1 MKRVEIL
8 KHRFR
13 NDLLIWLIVVILV
26 GSSLA
31 GGIGYLADN
40 YFGDTVNSL
49 MGDYGKYDFLLTV
62 NQELTDSAMKEI
74 KEVKEEK
81 LPGSKLKKG
90 ITVAGTVNYFLQ
102 VDDKLRTK
110 AVFSKVDDYFE
121 EIIGV
126 DNVSLMA
133 EPKISLQ
140 GMIGDTKNFFN
151 QKISNLSEVDFILP
165 TSSGLNI
172 ILKQSADLQE
182 TTEKIEGILDDYRLL
197 QIRFPI
203 AQSPEEITELNLNL
217 RQKLQK
223 EFSSQEI
230 QSLNSGQRK
239 DLDDLIKTMTQMKKF
254 LMEYATIVEAELPAD
269 LKVSA
274 AERFAL
280 ASQKNGSLAVGDKIT
295 PETILLTPLQR
306 EDGLLQLIINRGDGT
321 EIGGQ
326 SLYLISQEGIV
337 KQEFEVANIE
347 QPRYL
352 LQKAVGETKEL
363 VPKLA
368 SVVDTAEKVNQNFL
382 NWLTEYRQGINQI
395 QRLQEELVGQQDKLT
410 SIASDGSRDLEK
422 LAAAVNDISAV
433 TTSLEESV
441 EEMYR
446 LREKLIEINSNF
458 KGFERNLEKQVAALS
473 LVGVE
478 DERLTNL
485 RDSVKTLQQ
494 KTDGE
499 MDTIISRIN
508 SYNPLL
514 NKLEGWNNNL
524 QRVQQLLQAGSDLN
538 LDSPELKGA
547 VKGGVGDLDGVMA
560 KLGDLNYP
568 QLKEELGSLES
579 GVKDLNQLNFKL
591 IITELDHVQ
600 KVLPDLRDEEI
611 TGTIQLL
618 DKYLA
623 GQVVPGEELNF
634 LVNQSV
640 NQGVLESKVED
651 YFAQQ
656 EYDIKQLFTAPG
668 LLQPNVRGEFFRI
681 LGEVRAVLTAV
692 IALVFTIFVLFM
704 DQSLVMATIQR
715 RNQQEPNRLIKVLN
729 SSYLYGFILG
739 GVVLSSIFYISQ
751 AKLPLLNLE
760 YIFLIGSSLGMLAA
774 NKAGSIN
781 PLDEA
786 EFLAGEAL
794 GLSYTEIMHEI
805 VIPQGRP
812 GVLTILNRRKMIF
825 A

>member
-1 MKRVEIL
+1 MEIL
-8 KHRFR
+8 KYRFR
-13 NDLLIWLIVVILV
+13 TDLLIWLIVVILV

-31 GGIGYLADN
+31 SGIGYLADN

-110 AVFSKVDDYFE
+110 AVFSKVDNYFE

-151 QKISNLSEVDFILP
+151 QKISKLSEVDFILP
-165 TSSGLNI
+165 TGSGLNI

-182 TTEKIEGILDDYRLL
+182 TTEQIEGILDDYRLL

-230 QSLNSGQRK
+230 QSLNSGQRR

-274 AERFAL
+274 TERFAL
-280 ASQKNGSLAVGDKIT
+280 ASQEDGSLAVGDKIT

-306 EDGLLQLIINRGDGT
+306 EDGLLQLIIKRGDGT

-337 KQEFEVANIE
+337 KQKFEVANIE

-368 SVVDTAEKVNQNFL
+368 SLVDTAEKVNQNFL
-382 NWLTEYRQGINQI
+382 NWLTEYRQGIDQI
-395 QRLQEELVGQQDKLT
+395 QGLQEELVGQQDKLT
-410 SIASDGSRDLEK
+410 SIVSDGSRDLEQ
-422 LAAAVNDISAV
+422 LRAAVNDISAV

-441 EEMYR
+441 AEMYR

-499 MDTIISRIN
+499 MDRIISRIN

-514 NKLEGWNNNL
+514 NKLEEWNNNL
-524 QRVQQLLQAGSDLN
+524 KRVQQLLQAGSDLN
-538 LDSPELKGA
+538 LNSPELKGA
-547 VKGGVGDLDGVMA
+547 VKGVVGDLDGIMA
-560 KLGDLNYP
+560 
-568 QLKEELGSLES
+568 ELGSLES

-600 KVLPDLRDEEI
+600 NVLPDLRDEEI

-623 GQVVPGEELNF
+623 GQVVPGKELNF

-640 NQGVLESKVED
+640 NQGALESKVED

-715 RNQQEPNRLIKVLN
+715 RNQQESNRLIKVLN
-729 SSYLYGFILG
+729 SSYLYGFVLG